1 MKVIR
6 NLNQI
11 KTSLPDLVLTIGNFD
26 GVHLGHLEIIQKIK
40 KIAQEKKLTSA
51 ILTFEPHP
59 ITFLRPERAT
69 DFRISSLA
77 QKLKLFKESKI
88 DFVIVLPF
96 DQKLANISP
105 ENFIKDILVKRLN
118 TKHLV
123 IGYDFI
129 FGKNREGNFRLLE
142 QESKNY
148 GFILDEIS
156 AVKKENYTCSSTII
170 RKLISEGNILQANQI
185 LGRNF
190 AISGLVC
197 NGQKLASQLGFPT
210 MNIKLKPN
218 IIKPKFGVYK
228 TEVFIP
234 FLQKRFSS
242 ITNFGIKPTIDSK
255 DLVPIFETHIPN
267 FSKEL
272 YGKKII
278 VEFIDFIRPEQKF
291 SSLNDLKNQIQKD
304 IEKINL

>member
-59 ITFLRPERAT
+59 ITLLRPDRAT

-77 QKLKLFKESKI
+77 QKLKFFRESKI
-88 DFVIVLPF
+88 DFVIILPF
-96 DQKLANISP
+96 NQKLANISP
-105 ENFIKDILVKRLN
+105 ENFIRDILIKSLN

-156 AVKKENYTCSSTII
+156 AVKSQEYTALLQLSEN
-170 RKLISEGNILQANQI
+170 
-185 LGRNF
+185 
-190 AISGLVC
+190 
-197 NGQKLASQLGFPT
+197 
-210 MNIKLKPN
+210 
-218 IIKPKFGVYK
+218 
-228 TEVFIP
+228 
-234 FLQKRFSS
+234 
-242 ITNFGIKPTIDSK
+242 
-255 DLVPIFETHIPN
+255 
-267 FSKEL
+267 
-272 YGKKII
+272 
-278 VEFIDFIRPEQKF
+278 
-291 SSLNDLKNQIQKD
+291 
-304 IEKINL
+304 